1 MAVDVG
7 QTVRALEMAGTF
19 GDGTV
24 IDRHKAEWC
33 SCSAPKR
40 MGKPRSAR
48 PSRSHRRARSQRNL
62 ASGGRHRALGRRV
75 YDDRDPAAKRIT
87 GAVAVGTVDETMPLR
102 DFVKSFSNRPSE
114 VSRTDVVTTHIAAL
128 EGAFDYD
135 GASDAV
141 AVHQLGLGS
150 ETSKVTRD
158 GVTLLGI
165 DVNASAGRHVDVR
178 VTADPQQVLRLD
190 IAPSFQLDLEYK
202 MASVNPLVQNLET
215 FVLDDTLTIQAEG
228 ARGSSSSSRP
238 WAAWLSSRTRP
249 VISWGSRPVASQ

>member
-1 MAVDVG
+1 M
-7 QTVRALEMAGTF
+7 
-19 GDGTV
+19 
-24 IDRHKAEWC
+24 
-33 SCSAPKR
+33 
-40 MGKPRSAR
+40 KPCPFAI
-48 PSRSHRRARSQRNL
+48 SR
-62 ASGGRHRALGRRV
+62 
-75 YDDRDPAAKRIT
+75 
-87 GAVAVGTVDETMPLR
+87 
-102 DFVKSFSNRPSE
+102 KSFFNRPSE

-135 GASDAV
+135 GASDAL

-165 DVNASAGRHVDVR
+165 DVNASVGRHVDVR

-228 ARGSSSSSRP
+228 AQGLKLLESTVGSV
-238 WAAWLSSRTRP
+238 ALIKNATGYLLGLSTGRLTMTSRTMPGDNVTVEPGRCLFRSMP
-249 VISWGSRPVASQ
+249 PFAAGHHEFLRELSARDCP